1 MPTVIDSLIVTLG
14 LDPSQFTKG
23 QKEAGAAII
32 KTLEEV
38 VKSGKEIELST
49 RSVTNFISQLR
60 GQFLSLFAIVAGG
73 RGLTSFASDLVR
85 TSAAVGRMSVLLNT
99 TSQDLSKWQGAG
111 AAFGGTAQGITSS
124 ITTLNQSLQQLSLT
138 GEASFIPYLRA
149 LQAYAPGA
157 NLSLQGMNGEIR
169 DAISLLPDLH
179 KAFQGMNAARAK
191 AIGNGLG
198 LSDDLINI
206 LIQSDEVF
214 NKFMKD
220 QERWGLVTKEQAK
233 AAQDLEYNMGGVTQ
247 SFSTLGR
254 MLITD
259 LAPYLIRI
267 MQIAQDTFVW
277 LQKNP
282 EQLRTIFT
290 VLAAGFAAFAI
301 WVAGPIGWIAA
312 LAAAIALLWDD
323 WNTYNEGGKARFA
336 EFWSE
341 VDRGWKIIRET
352 ALRVWNDIRE
362 YVQPIIDALKM
373 YVEAYVEATIA
384 GWKLIY
390 SVFFGTAEDIK
401 RNWQALLTA
410 LNKGWTAF
418 ADNLVKAIV
427 NVAPVIFDAIK
438 KAMAAAFDWV
448 FERLN
453 TVIEAIGGKRIQN
466 PFTGGGPT
474 TGNLGPA
481 AGQGSGDGTVNY
493 SGASAPGYDKKND
506 NKLMSDVDFFVSK
519 GWSRDQAIGIVANI
533 AGESGGSHTNIGD
546 KGLAFGLAQWHA
558 DRRAKFKEKFGHTM
572 EEGTREEQLEFIHH
586 ELTVGDERAA
596 GNNLRKATSATQAT
610 DIVTRQYERPQ
621 FPDAD
626 SFKRQIAASHIARL
640 PAPAVTPGGA
650 PTAAQVAS
658 SNVANDNSRQSQTN
672 VQQVVVNTQA
682 TDAAGIA
689 KDIKPAL
696 ERDNDAMQANNGY
709 M

>member
-1 MPTVIDSLIVTLG
+1 
-14 LDPSQFTKG
+14 
-23 QKEAGAAII
+23 
-32 KTLEEV
+32 
-38 VKSGKEIELST
+38 
-49 RSVTNFISQLR
+49 
-60 GQFLSLFAIVAGG
+60 
-73 RGLTSFASDLVR
+73 
-85 TSAAVGRMSVLLNT
+85 
-99 TSQDLSKWQGAG
+99 
-111 AAFGGTAQGITSS
+111 
-124 ITTLNQSLQQLSLT
+124 
-138 GEASFIPYLRA
+138 FIPYLRA

-169 DAISLLPDLH
+169 DAVSLLPDLH

-247 SFSTLGR
+247 SFATLGR

-290 VLAAGFAAFAI
+290 VLAAGFAAFAL
-301 WVAGPIGWIAA
+301 WVAGPIGWIGA

-341 VDRGWKIIRET
+341 VDRGWKTIRET
-352 ALRVWNDIRE
+352 ALRVWGDIRQ
-362 YVQPIIDALKM
+362 YVEPVIDALKIM
-373 YVEAYVEATIA
+373 WEGYKEYVVGALR
-384 GWKLIY
+384 LIY
-390 SVFFGTAEDIK
+390 SVFFGTAEDIRSAWSK
-401 RNWQALLTA
+401 LIGGLEKMWN
-410 LNKGWTAF
+410 GF

-438 KAMAAAFDWV
+438 KAMATAFDWV

-474 TGNLGPA
+474 TGNFGPA
-481 AGQGSGDGTVNY
+481 AGQGAGDGTVNY

-506 NKLMSDVDFFVSK
+506 NKLMADVDYFVSK
-519 GWSRDQAIGIVANI
+519 GWSR
-533 AGESGGSHTNIGD
+533 E
-546 KGLAFGLAQWHA
+546 
-558 DRRAKFKEKFGHTM
+558 
-572 EEGTREEQLEFIHH
+572 
-586 ELTVGDERAA
+586 
-596 GNNLRKATSATQAT
+596 
-610 DIVTRQYERPQ
+610 
-621 FPDAD
+621 
-626 SFKRQIAASHIARL
+626 
-640 PAPAVTPGGA
+640 
-650 PTAAQVAS
+650 
-658 SNVANDNSRQSQTN
+658 
-672 VQQVVVNTQA
+672 
-682 TDAAGIA
+682 
-689 KDIKPAL
+689 
-696 ERDNDAMQANNGY
+696 
-709 M
+709 